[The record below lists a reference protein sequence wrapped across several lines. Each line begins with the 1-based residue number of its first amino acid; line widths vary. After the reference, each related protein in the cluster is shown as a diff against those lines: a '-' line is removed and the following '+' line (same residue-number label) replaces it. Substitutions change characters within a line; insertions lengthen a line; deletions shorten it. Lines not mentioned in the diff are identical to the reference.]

1 MITYNVDTIIAY
13 FAIII
18 NYLSLA
24 VISIKYNLGRILAQL
39 GKMEVSILKQYLQ
52 KTKNSLSPIYNCLH
66 CFLQITGFFLILFT

>member
-39 GKMEVSILKQYLQ
+39 GKMEVSILK
-52 KTKNSLSPIYNCLH
+52 PITPEN
-66 CFLQITGFFLILFT
+66 